1 MLEKADNSRDSVA
14 SIEALVPELSPRTA
28 RSILVTII
36 GEFVFPSPEPVW
48 TSAFISAAGMGGVN
62 ERAARQS
69 IARAAAAGW
78 LSNIK
83 DGRRVAWTLTTRGR
97 AMIESGM
104 KRGHA
109 VREGGEAFDGNWL
122 VLHITLPDSRRSDR
136 LKIYRRLVWLGFGSP
151 TPGLWVC
158 PHVDRWEAIQ
168 KTVEE
173 LELSQNTI
181 AYSARPLPF
190 GMTDEVLVRK
200 AWDLDRIA
208 ASYDSL
214 IDYFNSVRP
223 KGRSSVFAADL
234 ELLNVMMRLPSID
247 PGLPGV
253 LLPKDWPGRRAV
265 SLFRKLRTRWRDQAH
280 SFWDDLLKAE

>member
-1 MLEKADNSRDSVA
+1 MA
-14 SIEALVPELSPRTA
+14 SAFAMIMGGGASESL
-28 RSILVTII
+28 SILTETRAEPAVPFGGKFRLID
-36 GEFVFPSPEPVW
+36 FP
-48 TSAFISAAGMGGVN
+48 
-62 ERAARQS
+62 
-69 IARAAAAGW
+69 
-78 LSNIK
+78 LSNCVNSEIYN
-83 DGRRVAWTLTTRGR
+83 VAILTQYRPF
-97 AMIESGM
+97 SL
-104 KRGHA
+104 
-109 VREGGEAFDGNWL
+109 NN
-122 VLHITLPDSRRSDR
+122 HIG
-136 LKIYRRLVWLGFGSP
+136 IG
-151 TPGLWVC
+151 
-158 PHVDRWEAIQ
+158 
-168 KTVEE
+168 
-173 LELSQNTI
+173 
-181 AYSARPLPF
+181 
-190 GMTDEVLVRK
+190 K